1 MPRTF
6 SRADGL
12 VPVDLVHC
20 GMDHITAAYVLFDT
34 DPSHYDSAGYLAHI
48 GVELLLKGWLL
59 ECADSFRATHDL
71 GELHQELAEHHG
83 APALSEAA
91 AAALEALN
99 PYGDL
104 RYPNLDSPIEVGND
118 DRAGINAIAGEICSS
133 MPQSIQ
139 EALGKIEPFTKA
151 GRILMKKR
159 IDSASADDN

>member
-6 SRADGL
+6 SRDDGL

-20 GMDHITAAYVLFDT
+20 GVDHLTAALLLFKSE
-34 DPSHYDSAGYLAHI
+34 PGHYDAAGYLAHL

-59 ECADSFRATHDL
+59 EVAGSFEATHDL
-71 GELHQELAEHHG
+71 GVLYEELADHHG
-83 APALSEAA
+83 APALSKDAA
-91 AAALEALN
+91 VTLEKLDS
-99 PYGDL
+99 YGDL

-151 GRILMKKR
+151 GRVLMKKPMGG
-159 IDSASADDN
+159 A